1 MAWFGWKTASEA
13 ERYTRGADRKRN
25 ASAAGELVTGTGIGK
40 SEIQFAKTK
49 SKSLKTRKA
58 KT

>member
-25 ASAAGELVTGTGIGK
+25 AAAAGKLVSGTGIGK
-40 SEIQFAKTK
+40 SETKFAK
-49 SKSLKTRKA
+49 SGRKLLRNQ
-58 KT
+58 KPE